1 MENRPCPVI
10 LDITGKDVHAEA
22 VRLREQGS
30 VARVELPQGVM
41 GWVIVGYD
49 LATKLLTDPRVSKDP
64 VCHERWRLP
73 VG

>member
-1 MENRPCPVI
+1 VI